1 MPVTAADFRLEF
13 SGVRDEINR
22 TFADYVRDDPR
33 TQAEVDRLV
42 AETRRVAEDVFE
54 EAMSDV
60 AADLKKSLSVPV
72 NYGTRPPTRSAPGEF
87 PRLDTGR
94 LRGSVRHVTY
104 VAGREALRGVVV
116 TDTPYDKF
124 LVRTRPYDRLIDSKW
139 RRLVEQ
145 RLAIA
150 LR

>member
-1 MPVTAADFRLEF
+1 VPVTAADFSLDF
-13 SGVRDEINR
+13 SDVRQEINR

-33 TQAEVDRLV
+33 TQNEVDRLV
-42 AETRRVAEDVFE
+42 AEVRRTAEDVFE
-54 EAMSDV
+54 DALGDV
-60 AADLKKSLSVPV
+60 AADLRKELSVPV
-72 NYGTRPPTRSAPGEF
+72 NYGTRPPTRSKPGEY
-87 PRLDTGR
+87 PRKDTGR

-104 VAGREALRGVVV
+104 RAGREILRGVVM
-116 TDTPYDKF
+116 TDTPYDQY

-145 RLAIA
+145 RLTIA